1 MLIYLYEVERL
12 ADCSLLTSQMDN
24 YLKDFGFTKQEL
36 DEAFDKVHFPTGN
49 WKDPIF
55 CRVHKKDL
63 KAVKAAIIVNCGCVA
78 DTGKDEKDD
87 WEDMYFVK
95 ADGYYLSVGA

>member
-1 MLIYLYEVERL
+1 MKTTTHSRFSKHKRGGNITDAQLQTI
-12 ADCSLLTSQMDN
+12 
-24 YLKDFGFTKQEL
+24 L
-36 DEAFDKVHFPTGN
+36 DDAFDKVHFPTGN

-55 CRVHKKDL
+55 CRVHQKDL
-63 KAVKAAIIVNCGCVA
+63 KAVEAAIIVNCGCVA
-78 DTGKDEKDD
+78 ETWKDEKDD